1 MNPSIRVAEWK
12 EMTMEQLQNNL
23 RVLYDEMV
31 GYQKIA
37 DYVNAENFREFHEN
51 CQNYIQERR
60 F

>member
-1 MNPSIRVAEWK
+1 
-12 EMTMEQLQNNL
+12 MEELQANL
-23 RVLYDEMV
+23 KLLYDEMV

-37 DYVNAENFREFHEN
+37 DYVNAENYRELHEN